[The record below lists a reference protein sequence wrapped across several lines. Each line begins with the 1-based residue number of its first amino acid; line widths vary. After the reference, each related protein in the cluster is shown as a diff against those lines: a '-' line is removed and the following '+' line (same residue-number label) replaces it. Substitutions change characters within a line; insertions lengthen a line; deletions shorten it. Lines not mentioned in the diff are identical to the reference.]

1 MPLPDHVR
9 GVAGLAEPLGQSVHV
24 WRQAAGLA
32 GSDDG
37 VLEAR
42 VDLISAGN
50 KTDWRLT
57 AGPATR
63 LLSLR
68 ARGCLI
74 DNQITQSSHLVWT
87 GAASDSDSCSGFTSA
102 TWIRC
107 FRIDEVSSYLLV
119 IITTCWKQYRSAFL
133 WQSDNQRD
141 KIRLKKV
148 RLSTAA
154 NQLVIWEIIV
164 MIRKLFSAKNAS
176 KMWQIAI
183 FLCLTSVNWNLWIQK
198 TAESQQ

>member
-1 MPLPDHVR
+1 MCDGRQL
-9 GVAGLAEPLGQSVHV
+9 GWLGLMMECWRPV
-24 WRQAAGLA
+24 WIWYLQEIRRTG
-32 GSDDG
+32 GS
-37 VLEAR
+37 R
-42 VDLISAGN
+42 RDL
-50 KTDWRLT
+50 RLVYS
-57 AGPATR
+57 
-63 LLSLR
+63 LSER
-68 ARGCLI
+68 EGCLI

-107 FRIDEVSSYLLV
+107 FRIDEVSSYLLI
-119 IITTCWKQYRSAFL
+119 IITTCWKRYWSAFL